1 MHFSYH
7 LDYTVGRHICF
18 ALLPSLQ
25 AVWFLPPV
33 VTKFISL
40 QDLKQQY
47 CPLAEEQLAAEKSK
61 VLPVQLCCKE
71 PVLPYE

>member
-7 LDYTVGRHICF
+7 LDYTVGRRIRF

-25 AVWFLPPV
+25 AVWFLPLV

-40 QDLKQQY
+40 QELKQQY
-47 CPLAEEQLAAEKSK
+47 GPLAEELLAAGKSEA
-61 VLPVQLCCKE
+61 LPVPAILQGIGTA
-71 PVLPYE
+71 V